1 VKNLPIG
8 KFKDKV
14 IKNAINGVSRMTK
27 QYCVRTYEEN
37 YSDFQ
42 NNPCAKVNCEVL
54 NSYLKK
60 GWKVVRVTPKPKYN
74 EYIIEK
80 EINDKKGVE

>member
-1 VKNLPIG
+1 MI
-8 KFKDKV
+8 
-14 IKNAINGVSRMTK
+14 K

-37 YSDFQ
+37 YSGFQ

-54 NSYLKK
+54 NSFLNK
-60 GWKVVRVTPKPKYN
+60 GRKVVVVTPKSNYN

-80 EINDKKGVE
+80 EIKGGESK